1 MELSVFRVRSME
13 NRNRFE
19 STVFHALSDPIR
31 LEILAYLRDGEKCV
45 CEIVPHLS
53 LIQPLV
59 SRHLKILKDV
69 GIVRCRK
76 DGTKRMYSIVDP
88 QIFSVIDALT
98 PELVTRLTKE
108 VVKQMTG

>member
-1 MELSVFRVRSME
+1 MSHNLE
-13 NRNRFE
+13 NKNRFK

-31 LEILAYLRDGEKCV
+31 LEIVAYLRDGEKCV
-45 CEIVPHLS
+45 CEIVPHLN

-59 SRHLKILKDV
+59 SRHLKILKDA

-88 QIFSVIDALT
+88 KIFDVVDALT
-98 PELVTRLTKE
+98 
-108 VVKQMTG
+108 

>member
-1 MELSVFRVRSME
+1 MSAKEE
-13 NRNRFE
+13 NQNRFK
-19 STVFHALSDPIR
+19 STVFYTLSDPIR
-31 LEILAYLRDGEKCV
+31 LEIIAYLRDGEKCV

-59 SRHLKILKDV
+59 SRHLKILKEA

-88 QIFSVIDALT
+88 RIHKIIDDLT
-98 PELVTRLTKE
+98 LELVSVLTKE
-108 VVKQMTG
+108 VLDQMTCR

>member
-1 MELSVFRVRSME
+1 MNTKPE
-13 NRNRFE
+13 NQYRFK

-31 LEILAYLRDGEKCV
+31 LEIVTYLRDGEKCV
-45 CEIVPHLS
+45 CEIVPHLN

-76 DGTKRMYSIVDP
+76 DSTKRMYSIVDNK
-88 QIFSVIDALT
+88 ILNVVDSLT
-98 PELVTRLTKE
+98 PELVSTLTRE
-108 VVKQMTG
+108 VLDNMTCR